1 MNKNFNFALFFGC
14 CVISIGIVIAGLLIS
29 TNMPDAA
36 LMPRNL
42 SVTTSDGTTV
52 FREYMSE
59 YEAAGFL
66 MLDADE
72 LMAFIQTGEL
82 NETFT
87 VIQGQYVFSKEKL
100 TQWINRRIEGA

>member
-42 SVTTSDGTTV
+42 SVTTSDGAPV
-52 FREYMSE
+52 FREYMSD

-66 MLDADE
+66 TLDADE
-72 LMAFIQTGEL
+72 LMAFIQSGEL
-82 NETFT
+82 NDTFT
-87 VIQGQYVFSKEKL
+87 VIQGHYVFSKEKL